1 VSSNRLIK
9 AFINGLK
16 EVNLYFIKI
25 VRYKLLKKEVIT
37 FKEVLDKF
45 KLNLKS

>member
-9 AFINGLK
+9 AFINGLE
-16 EVNLYFIKI
+16 EVNLYFVKI

-45 KLNLKS
+45 KLNLRS